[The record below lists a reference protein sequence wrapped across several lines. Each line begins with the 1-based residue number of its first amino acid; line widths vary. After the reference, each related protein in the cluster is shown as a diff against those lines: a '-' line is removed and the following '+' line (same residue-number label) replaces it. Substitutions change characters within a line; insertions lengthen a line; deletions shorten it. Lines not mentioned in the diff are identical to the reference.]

1 MPPLKGKRRRDRR
14 REDLYEAS
22 WEELVDRYGHHLRG
36 QVRRSLYRAGL
47 SPEPDQVEDGVQ
59 EVYCRLLT
67 GGTVLLRQFRRWSE
81 VQVVRYLGRTARRVV
96 CDEKRA
102 AHAVKRGAG
111 FEISLAGRLAE
122 LANRLVDSR
131 GTPEELAM
139 LAEARRALLARCRRL
154 ASASMYAEDRQR
166 NLRVL
171 RWAFV
176 EGWSSRE
183 IVRAEG
189 GRLAVSTVDTLV
201 HRARRRLG
209 DGASL
214 PSRTPSR
221 TRDMSDMIGAP

>member
-14 REDLYEAS
+14 RDDLYQAS
-22 WEELVDRYGHHLRG
+22 WEDLVGRYGHHLHG
-36 QVRRSLYRAGL
+36 QVRWSLYRAGL
-47 SPEPDQVEDGVQ
+47 SPEPDQVEDRVQ
-59 EVYCRLLT
+59 EVYCRLLP
-67 GGTVLLRQFRRWSE
+67 GGTPLLRQLRRWSE
-81 VQVVRYLGRTARRVV
+81 ARVVRYLGRIARRVV

-102 AHAVKRGAG
+102 TQAVKRGAG
-111 FEISLAGRLAE
+111 FEITLGGRLSE
-122 LANRLVDSR
+122 LANRVVDSR

-154 ASASMYAEDRQR
+154 ASASMYPEDRRR

-189 GRLAVSTVDTLV
+189 GLLAVSTVDTLV

-209 DGASL
+209 AGADL
-214 PSRTPSR
+214 PNR
-221 TRDMSDMIGAP
+221 TRDRSGMIVAP

>member
-1 MPPLKGKRRRDRR
+1 MPPLKRKRRRDRR
-14 REDLYEAS
+14 RDDLYQAS

-36 QVRRSLYRAGL
+36 QVRWSLYRAGV
-47 SPEPDQVEDGVQ
+47 SAEPDQVEDRVQ
-59 EVYCRLLT
+59 EVYCRLLL
-67 GGTVLLRQFRRWSE
+67 GGTLLLRQFRHWSE

-102 AHAVKRGAG
+102 AQAAKRGAG
-111 FEISLAGRLAE
+111 FEIALAGRLAE
-122 LANRLVDSR
+122 LANRVVDSR

-139 LAEARRALLARCRRL
+139 IAEARRALLARCRLL
-154 ASASMYAEDRQR
+154 ASASMYPEDRQR

-189 GRLAVSTVDTLV
+189 GRLAVSTVDTLI
-201 HRARRRLG
+201 HRARRRLDQG
-209 DGASL
+209 GADL
-214 PSRTPSR
+214 PCR
-221 TRDMSDMIGAP
+221 TRNRGDMIGAP

>member
-14 REDLYEAS
+14 REDLYESS
-22 WEELVDRYGHHLRG
+22 WEDLVGRYGHHLRG
-36 QVRRSLYRAGL
+36 QVRWSLYRAGV
-47 SPEPDQVEDGVQ
+47 SAEPDQVEDRVQ
-59 EVYCRLLT
+59 EVYCRLLP
-67 GGTVLLRQFRRWSE
+67 GGTPLLRQLRRWSE
-81 VQVVRYLGRTARRVV
+81 VQVVRYLGRIARRVV

-102 AHAVKRGAG
+102 AQAVKRGAG
-111 FEISLAGRLAE
+111 CEIALAGRLAE

-189 GRLAVSTVDTLV
+189 GLLAVSTVDTLV

-209 DGASL
+209 DGFTL
-214 PSRTPSR
+214 PIR
-221 TRDMSDMIGAP
+221 TRDRSDMIGAP